1 MGVNKQNNTLSS
13 ITTIVIV
20 MVIAIV
26 ILLVGNYAK
35 NLNSGIALEHQIL
48 NSTTRVVNNNNT
60 DKIEIADSEDNLIL
74 SIISTAQASAGYDI
88 ELKKILYRGSDI
100 NISYLIT
107 QPEPDK
113 MYADVITYPSLSIQL
128 EKNSLPIGASL
139 NFNFYNL
146 TAKTKQTIPY
156 TIKI

>member
-1 MGVNKQNNTLSS
+1 MGVNKKNNTLSS

-26 ILLVGNYAK
+26 VLLVGNYTK
-35 NLNSGIALEHQIL
+35 NLNSGVVLEYQL
-48 NSTTRVVNNNNT
+48 LDLTTQTANDSNT
-60 DKIEIADSEDNLIL
+60 DEIEITTSKDNLIL
-74 SIISTAQASAGYDI
+74 SIISTAQPNAGYST
-88 ELKKILYRGSDI
+88 ELKKILYRGSDV
-100 NISYLIT
+100 NVSYSIT

-128 EKNSLPIGASL
+128 EKNSLPIGTPL

-146 TAKTKQTIPY
+146 TTKTKQTIIY
-156 TIKI
+156 TIEI